1 MNSDVII
8 GIAGLTLGISYLIQ
22 SLNLPKAFIGN
33 PWAPIYFPL
42 SLGAVSYTHL
52 K

>member
-8 GIAGLTLGISYLIQ
+8 GIAGLTLGISYFIQ

-33 PWAPIYFPL
+33 PW
-42 SLGAVSYTHL
+42 GTHL
-52 K
+52 LPVVFGSAYDSV